1 MTLQEKADKILEL
14 LEEVKREVKQK
25 DAHLFEQWKAGGF
38 IIDPDI
44 MSMYPDLTK
53 VAELLS
59 DENEDTGEDDQ

>member
-53 VAELLS
+53 VAERLS